1 MPMHTTRFA
10 RGLLISLV
18 LLSLLSGM
26 VGPRLTPV
34 LAAPPQQANLYD
46 VIINEVAWAGTQ
58 ADSADEWIELYN
70 STSSPMDITG
80 WVLRSSDNSP
90 NIVLSGT
97 ISANGYYLLERS
109 DDGTIKD
116 IAADKIY
123 TGALNDSGESLEL
136 RDKGGNLIDT
146 ANQSGGSWPA
156 GGGANKYTMERID
169 VIPDAANAWLG
180 NDGITRNGLDASSNP
195 INGTPKQINSAT
207 TNLLLTATFTAS
219 PTATATNPPPA
230 TATPTDTFTP
240 TLSPTATLTFTP
252 VTFTATKTPTR
263 ANTPVVPHVV
273 ISEVAWGGTKA
284 SGLDEWIELYN
295 PTDSPVDLTN
305 WQILADGVTII
316 ALTGSIPAR
325 GFFLIE
331 RVNDN
336 VVKNV
341 AADQFLVFSQ
351 LSDIGAI
358 LTLLNDE
365 REVVDTANK
374 DGGAWPAGGNTG
386 NRPSMERVKS
396 GEMIVPDGPFAWV
409 TNTGVGRYA
418 IDAAGNDI
426 YGTPGRANWA
436 FSVTITPTAT
446 ITPTRTITPTGTKA
460 TPTPTTTPTLGII
473 INEVAWM
480 GTVASS
486 SDEWIEL
493 YNRGSSPV
501 DMDGW
506 TLTLRST
513 VGGAIAETITITGAV
528 PGNDYYIIAPSGTFT
543 DVIIDQNAS
552 PDLNNNGD
560 ILELRDAD
568 GILIDTA
575 NADGGAWPAGIAS
588 PTYAT
593 MERATVGSLDF
604 PHSWFTYAGTPASSD
619 PHDRNNNLVKGTPGK
634 ANWAISVTAT
644 PTKTPIATT
653 VPTRKG
659 GSTVVATLSATVVI
673 NEFMPRAGF
682 DWNQD
687 GKVDVFDE
695 FIEIANLGP
704 VDISLG
710 GWKLDDA
717 AGQGSNPYTLPA
729 KTLKPGERVV
739 YYASQTNIL
748 LSDGGDTVRLLNP
761 NNVIKDARSYSIVKV
776 PDVSWCRLPDINGSW
791 YADCFPTPN
800 QRNSRTG
807 EVPAAP
813 PGTGLEEPLCL
824 LPDTLPEPFR
834 QAECNGFGVDMWQSM
849 YWDVL
854 GWFKDFLVPQNDS
867 KWETFVE

>member
-1 MPMHTTRFA
+1 MHTNRFA

-34 LAAPPQQANLYD
+34 LAAPQQQAATNVVISEFRTSGPGGGTDEFVEIYNPTIAPIDISGWQIWGSNSLGSNNSRATVPALTTLQSGQYYLFANGGYTGSTPGD
-46 VIINEVAWAGTQ
+46 VTYSTGITDDGGIALKTNGGIIVDQVGMSSGSVFKEGTILPPLSGNVDQ
-58 ADSADEWIELYN
+58 SYERKLGGASDSCVDTGDN
-70 STSSPMDITG
+70 SLDFSLITPSAPQNTSSP
-80 WVLRSSDNSP
+80 
-90 NIVLSGT
+90 LS
-97 ISANGYYLLERS
+97 LC
-109 DDGTIKD
+109 
-116 IAADKIY
+116 
-123 TGALNDSGESLEL
+123 GAPPPPTN
-136 RDKGGNLIDT
+136 
-146 ANQSGGSWPA
+146 
-156 GGGANKYTMERID
+156 
-169 VIPDAANAWLG
+169 
-180 NDGITRNGLDASSNP
+180 
-195 INGTPKQINSAT
+195 TP
-207 TNLLLTATFTAS
+207 TNTSS
-219 PTATATNPPPA
+219 PTTTG
-230 TATPTDTFTP
+230 TP
-240 TLSPTATLTFTP
+240 TLSPTATLTSTP
-252 VTFTATKTPTR
+252 VTFTATKTATIT
-263 ANTPVVPHVV
+263 NTPVAPHVV

-284 SGLDEWIELYN
+284 SGRDEWIELYN
-295 PTDSPVDLTN
+295 PTASPVDLTN
-305 WQILADGVTII
+305 WQILADGVLII
-316 ALTGSIPAR
+316 PLESKEIPAG

-331 RVNDN
+331 RGDDN

-341 AADQFLVFSQ
+341 NADQFLVFSQ

-358 LTLLNDE
+358 LTLLNDK
-365 REVVDTANK
+365 REVIDTANK

-386 NRPSMERVKS
+386 NRPSMERIMS
-396 GEMIVPDGPFAWV
+396 GGLIVPDGPFAWV

-604 PHSWFTYAGTPASSD
+604 PHSWFTYAGTPTSSD